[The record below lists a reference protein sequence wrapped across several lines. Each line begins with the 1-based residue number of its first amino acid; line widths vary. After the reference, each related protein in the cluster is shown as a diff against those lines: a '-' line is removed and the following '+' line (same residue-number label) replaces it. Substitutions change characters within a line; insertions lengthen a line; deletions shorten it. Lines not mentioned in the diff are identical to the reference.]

1 MIHAVASVVDVKL
14 ARQIRSNITT
24 LMHKTNS
31 RSSITEA
38 LTRLTKQLKKLNR
51 SLESLETNE
60 VSGLTLANRLISSM
74 KELSSPSYYMAEMT
88 AMSLATLAVSDY
100 EDKRIDSSELHA
112 LEKKLDKVF
121 QNLGTET
128 NYNRGNYLRAVKAFA
143 DDIKHE
149 L

>member
-1 MIHAVASVVDVKL
+1 MC
-14 ARQIRSNITT
+14 IRD
-24 LMHKTNS
+24 
-31 RSSITEA
+31 R
-38 LTRLTKQLKKLNR
+38 
-51 SLESLETNE
+51 
-60 VSGLTLANRLISSM
+60 
-74 KELSSPSYYMAEMT
+74 SYYMAEMT
-88 AMSLATLAVSDY
+88 AMSLSTLTVSDY
-100 EDKRIDSSELHA
+100 EDKRIDSSELHS